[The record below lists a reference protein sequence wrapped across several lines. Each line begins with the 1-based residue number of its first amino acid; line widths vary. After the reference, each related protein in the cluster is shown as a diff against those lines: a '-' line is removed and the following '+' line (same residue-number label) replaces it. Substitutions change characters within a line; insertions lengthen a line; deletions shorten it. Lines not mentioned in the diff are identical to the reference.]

1 MMEYLE
7 SGTFEMA
14 ESIVKELAPM
24 IFQVIAQ
31 IPYGRVASYGQIAR
45 LAGIPKHSRLVGY
58 VLKHMDADSS
68 LPWYRVINS
77 QGKISL
83 SKLNDQGQNIQ
94 AQLLMAEGI
103 LVIED
108 KVKMKVFQWNI

>member
-1 MMEYLE
+1 
-7 SGTFEMA
+7 MA
-14 ESIVKELAPM
+14 ESIIKELAPM

-58 VLKHMDADSS
+58 VLKHMEADSS

-103 LVIED
+103 LVIGD
-108 KVKMKVFQWNI
+108 KVKMKEFQWDI

>member
-1 MMEYLE
+1 MEYLE

-103 LVIED
+103 LVIGD
-108 KVKMKVFQWNI
+108 KVKMKEFQWDI

>member
-1 MMEYLE
+1 
-7 SGTFEMA
+7 MA

-94 AQLLMAEGI
+94 AQLLLAEGI
-103 LVIED
+103 LVIGD
-108 KVKMKVFQWNI
+108 KVKMKEFSVEYLK

>member
-1 MMEYLE
+1 
-7 SGTFEMA
+7 MA

-58 VLKHMDADSS
+58 VLKHMDAESS

-103 LVIED
+103 LVIGD
-108 KVKMKVFQWNI
+108 KVKMKEFQWNI

>member
-1 MMEYLE
+1 MEYLE
-7 SGTFEMA
+7 FGTFEMA

-94 AQLLMAEGI
+94 AQLLLAEGI
-103 LVIED
+103 LVIGD
-108 KVKMKVFQWNI
+108 KVKMKEFQWNI

>member
-1 MMEYLE
+1 
-7 SGTFEMA
+7 MA

-94 AQLLMAEGI
+94 AQLLMSEGI
-103 LVIED
+103 LVIGD
-108 KVKMKVFQWNI
+108 KVKMKDFQWNI

>member
-1 MMEYLE
+1 
-7 SGTFEMA
+7 MA

-83 SKLNDQGQNIQ
+83 SKLNDHGQNIQ
-94 AQLLMAEGI
+94 AQLVLAEGI
-103 LVIED
+103 LVIGD
-108 KVKMKVFQWNI
+108 KVKMKEFQWNI

>member
-1 MMEYLE
+1 
-7 SGTFEMA
+7 MA

-83 SKLNDQGQNIQ
+83 SKLNDQRQNIQ
-94 AQLLMAEGI
+94 AQLLLAEGI
-103 LVIED
+103 LVIGD
-108 KVKMKVFQWNI
+108 KVKMKEFQWNI

>member
-1 MMEYLE
+1 
-7 SGTFEMA
+7 MA

-94 AQLLMAEGI
+94 AQLLLAEGI
-103 LVIED
+103 LVIGD
-108 KVKMKVFQWNI
+108 KVKMKEVQWDI

>member
-1 MMEYLE
+1 
-7 SGTFEMA
+7 MA

-103 LVIED
+103 LVIGN
-108 KVKMKVFQWNI
+108 KVKMKEFQWNI

>member
-1 MMEYLE
+1 
-7 SGTFEMA
+7 MA

>member
-1 MMEYLE
+1 
-7 SGTFEMA
+7 MA

-94 AQLLMAEGI
+94 AQLLLAEGI
-103 LVIED
+103 LVVGD
-108 KVKMKVFQWNI
+108 KVKMKEFQWNI

>member
-1 MMEYLE
+1 
-7 SGTFEMA
+7 MA

-94 AQLLMAEGI
+94 AQLLLAEGI
-103 LVIED
+103 LVIGN
-108 KVKMKVFQWNI
+108 KVKMKEFQWNI

>member
-1 MMEYLE
+1 
-7 SGTFEMA
+7 MA

-103 LVIED
+103 LVIGD
-108 KVKMKVFQWNI
+108 KVKMKEFQWDI

>member
-1 MMEYLE
+1 
-7 SGTFEMA
+7 MA

-94 AQLLMAEGI
+94 AQLLLAEGI
-103 LVIED
+103 LVIGD
-108 KVKMKVFQWNI
+108 KVKMKAFQWDI

>member
-1 MMEYLE
+1 
-7 SGTFEMA
+7 MA
-14 ESIVKELAPM
+14 ESIIKELAPM

-103 LVIED
+103 LVIGD
-108 KVKMKVFQWNI
+108 KVKMKEFQWDI

>member
-1 MMEYLE
+1 M
-7 SGTFEMA
+7 T

-58 VLKHMDADSS
+58 VLKHMDADST

-103 LVIED
+103 LVIGD
-108 KVKMKVFQWNI
+108 KVKMKEFQWDI

>member
-1 MMEYLE
+1 
-7 SGTFEMA
+7 MA

-94 AQLLMAEGI
+94 AQLLLAEGI
-103 LVIED
+103 LVIGD
-108 KVKMKVFQWNI
+108 KVKMKEFHWNI

>member
-1 MMEYLE
+1 
-7 SGTFEMA
+7 MA

-58 VLKHMDADSS
+58 VLKHMDEDSS

-94 AQLLMAEGI
+94 AQLLLAEGI
-103 LVIED
+103 LVIGD
-108 KVKMKVFQWNI
+108 KVKMKEFQWNI

>member
-1 MMEYLE
+1 
-7 SGTFEMA
+7 MA

-83 SKLNDQGQNIQ
+83 SRLNDQGQNIQ
-94 AQLLMAEGI
+94 VQLLMSEGI
-103 LVIED
+103 LVIGG
-108 KVKMKVFQWNI
+108 KVKMKEFQCNI

>member
-1 MMEYLE
+1 MEYLE

-77 QGKISL
+77 QGKISI

-94 AQLLMAEGI
+94 AQLLLAEGI
-103 LVIED
+103 LVIGN
-108 KVKMKVFQWNI
+108 KVKMKEFQWNI

>member
-1 MMEYLE
+1 
-7 SGTFEMA
+7 MA

-58 VLKHMDADSS
+58 LLKHMDADSS

-94 AQLLMAEGI
+94 AQLLLAEGI
-103 LVIED
+103 LVIGD
-108 KVKMKVFQWNI
+108 KVKMKEFQWDI

>member
-1 MMEYLE
+1 
-7 SGTFEMA
+7 MA

-94 AQLLMAEGI
+94 AQLLLAEGI
-103 LVIED
+103 LVIGN
-108 KVKMKVFQWNI
+108 KVKMKEFQ

>member
-1 MMEYLE
+1 MEYLE

-94 AQLLMAEGI
+94 AQLLMSEGI
-103 LVIED
+103 LVIGD
-108 KVKMKVFQWNI
+108 KVKMKEFQWNI

>member
-1 MMEYLE
+1 
-7 SGTFEMA
+7 MA

-94 AQLLMAEGI
+94 AQLLLAEGI
-103 LVIED
+103 LVIGD
-108 KVKMKVFQWNI
+108 KVKMKEFQWDI

>member
-1 MMEYLE
+1 
-7 SGTFEMA
+7 MA

-94 AQLLMAEGI
+94 AQLLMTESI
-103 LVIED
+103 LVIGD
-108 KVKMKVFQWNI
+108 KVKMKEFQWNI

>member
-1 MMEYLE
+1 
-7 SGTFEMA
+7 MA

-31 IPYGRVASYGQIAR
+31 TPYGRVASYGQIAR

-94 AQLLMAEGI
+94 AQLLLAEGI
-103 LVIED
+103 LVIGN
-108 KVKMKVFQWNI
+108 KVKMKEFQWNI

>member
-1 MMEYLE
+1 MEYLE
-7 SGTFEMA
+7 LGTFEMA

-103 LVIED
+103 LVIGD
-108 KVKMKVFQWNI
+108 KVKMKEFQWDI

>member
-1 MMEYLE
+1 
-7 SGTFEMA
+7 MA

-103 LVIED
+103 LVIGE
-108 KVKMKVFQWNI
+108 K

>member
-1 MMEYLE
+1 
-7 SGTFEMA
+7 MA

-58 VLKHMDADSS
+58 VLKHMDAESS

-94 AQLLMAEGI
+94 AQLLLAEGI
-103 LVIED
+103 LVIGN
-108 KVKMKVFQWNI
+108 KVKMKEFQWNI

>member
-1 MMEYLE
+1 
-7 SGTFEMA
+7 MA

-68 LPWYRVINS
+68 LPWYRVINKKK
-77 QGKISL
+77 KISL

-103 LVIED
+103 LVIGD
-108 KVKMKVFQWNI
+108 KVKMKEFQWNI

>member
-1 MMEYLE
+1 
-7 SGTFEMA
+7 MA

-31 IPYGRVASYGQIAR
+31 IPYGREASYGQIAR

-103 LVIED
+103 LVIGD
-108 KVKMKVFQWNI
+108 KVKMKEFQWDI

>member
-1 MMEYLE
+1 
-7 SGTFEMA
+7 MA

-94 AQLLMAEGI
+94 AQLLLAEGI
-103 LVIED
+103 LVIGD
-108 KVKMKVFQWNI
+108 KVKMKECQWNI

>member
-1 MMEYLE
+1 
-7 SGTFEMA
+7 MA

-94 AQLLMAEGI
+94 AQLLLAEGI

>member
-1 MMEYLE
+1 
-7 SGTFEMA
+7 MA
-14 ESIVKELAPM
+14 ESIIKELAPM

-45 LAGIPKHSRLVGY
+45 LAGIPKHARLVGY
-58 VLKHMDADSS
+58 VLKHMDADSI

-94 AQLLMAEGI
+94 AQLLLAEGI
-103 LVIED
+103 LVIGD
-108 KVKMKVFQWNI
+108 KVKMKEFQWNI

>member
-1 MMEYLE
+1 
-7 SGTFEMA
+7 MA

-68 LPWYRVINS
+68 LPWYRVINY

-94 AQLLMAEGI
+94 AQLLLAEGI
-103 LVIED
+103 LVIGD
-108 KVKMKVFQWNI
+108 KVKMKEFQWNI

>member
-1 MMEYLE
+1 
-7 SGTFEMA
+7 MA

-94 AQLLMAEGI
+94 AQLLMSEGI
-103 LVIED
+103 LVIWPIKKPQYWGFLE
-108 KVKMKVFQWNI
+108 

>member
-1 MMEYLE
+1 
-7 SGTFEMA
+7 MA

-31 IPYGRVASYGQIAR
+31 IPYGRVASYGHIAR

-103 LVIED
+103 LVIGD
-108 KVKMKVFQWNI
+108 KVKMKEFQWDI

>member
-1 MMEYLE
+1 
-7 SGTFEMA
+7 MA
-14 ESIVKELAPM
+14 ESVVKELAPM

-31 IPYGRVASYGQIAR
+31 IPYVASYGQIAR
-45 LAGIPKHSRLVGY
+45 LAGIPKHARLVGY

-94 AQLLMAEGI
+94 AQLLLAEGI
-103 LVIED
+103 LVIGGI
-108 KVKMKVFQWNI
+108 VKMKEFQWNI